1 MLTSRAA
8 EVTVLTI
15 GNVDVIRL
23 GCRLLTMR
31 FGWYASEEPAVPR
44 ELSGTITEAKRSSAD
59 GTDDDCVFRT
69 SLGPGVLHLDLVSGF
84 ELLSSTFGA
93 AFNYSLALLPPL
105 VQMGLELFVGHSF
118 IGIGS
123 CYGIC
128 SLAVP
133 KQPLSWRQSV
143 KSRRISVFPQ

>member
-1 MLTSRAA
+1 MLTSRIV
-8 EVTVLTI
+8 EVTVLTV

-23 GCRLLTMR
+23 SCRLLAMR
-31 FGWYASEEPAVPR
+31 FRWHASEEPAVPR
-44 ELSGTITEAKRSSAD
+44 KLSRTVTEAKRSSAN
-59 GTDDDCVFRT
+59 GTGDDCVFRP

-93 AFNYSLALLPPL
+93 SLNYSLALLPPL
-105 VQMGLELFVGHSF
+105 VQMGLELFVGYSC

-133 KQPLSWRQSV
+133 EQPLSWRQSV
-143 KSRRISVFPQ
+143 KTRRVPVFTQ